1 MTDALRL
8 EGSESPEALKCT
20 PGAGQAK
27 GRPHMKGRAMTKL
40 ERLERMLEKYHEQEE
55 KHQAAGREA
64 EAQQMR
70 IAIVRTQH
78 AIDAMLPLEA
88 PRS

>member
-27 GRPHMKGRAMTKL
+27 GRPHMKG
-40 ERLERMLEKYHEQEE
+40 
-55 KHQAAGREA
+55 
-64 EAQQMR
+64 
-70 IAIVRTQH
+70 
-78 AIDAMLPLEA
+78 
-88 PRS
+88 